1 MSFQSG
7 SSRRPGGALVPS
19 LVRLTTGLAP
29 VADTQTSSRTAF
41 LCRADG
47 NDRVRRQST
56 DEEGTVARADH
67 DSADETGQAL
77 LVVDAINDFA
87 HDDADALLDSFRRRT
102 AGMEA
107 ALTRAHSARIPVVYV
122 NDANGRWDGD
132 GPGLVRH
139 AIERGRGG
147 EVIDRLAPTRGDLFF
162 FKRRYS
168 ALDNTPLRQVLADL
182 GVGHVLLMGAATE
195 GCVVQT
201 GIDARELGLKA
212 TILASACA
220 TVDEE
225 LERLALDYAERVA
238 GIRVEAG

>member
-1 MSFQSG
+1 MAREG
-7 SSRRPGGALVPS
+7 
-19 LVRLTTGLAP
+19 
-29 VADTQTSSRTAF
+29 D
-41 LCRADG
+41 D
-47 NDRVRRQST
+47 ST
-56 DEEGTVARADH
+56 DE
-67 DSADETGQAL
+67 SGQVL

-87 HDDADALLDSFRRRT
+87 HDGADALLESFRRRA

-107 ALTRAHSARIPVVYV
+107 ALARARGARIPVVYV

-132 GPGLVRH
+132 GPGHVRD
-139 AIERGRGG
+139 AIERGEGG
-147 EVIDRLAPTRGDLFF
+147 DVIDRLAPTPGDLFF

-168 ALDNTPLRQVLADL
+168 AFDNTPLRQVLADL
-182 GVGHVLLMGAATE
+182 DVGLVLLMGAATE
-195 GCVVQT
+195 GCVMQT

-238 GIRVEAG
+238 GIRVEAA